1 MIDTK
6 RGICKDVPERRKQN
20 MEIGKKLKDAR
31 MRSGF
36 TQESVAEKVNVS
48 RQTISNWENEK
59 SYPDIISVIELSN
72 LYSISLDELLKGDEK
87 MMEHLEES
95 TNVVKSTRKL
105 IGAILLNII
114 TVILLV
120 TLSMFLPDRSYY
132 LLVVFCLA
140 IASSSVLL
148 YQMIKRI

>member
-1 MIDTK
+1 
-6 RGICKDVPERRKQN
+6 

-36 TQESVAEKVNVS
+36 TQESVAEKINVS

-105 IGAILLNII
+105 IGVILLNII
-114 TVILLV
+114 TVILLI

>member
-1 MIDTK
+1 
-6 RGICKDVPERRKQN
+6 

-105 IGAILLNII
+105 IGAILLNLIA
-114 TVILLV
+114 VILLV

>member
-1 MIDTK
+1 
-6 RGICKDVPERRKQN
+6 

-120 TLSMFLPDRSYY
+120 TLSMFLPDRSYH